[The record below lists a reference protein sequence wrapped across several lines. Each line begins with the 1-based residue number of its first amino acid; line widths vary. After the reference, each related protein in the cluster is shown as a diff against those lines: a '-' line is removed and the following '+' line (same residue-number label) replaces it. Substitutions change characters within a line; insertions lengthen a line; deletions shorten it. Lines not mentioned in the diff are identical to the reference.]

1 MKQKQIIRTIG
12 AFQWRIR
19 VLLTVVLGMWTV
31 TWMSGSVF
39 AYEPATPLTD
49 REILERLTRV
59 EESVK
64 RLEEGLK
71 TLSETVNRGFQANE
85 LRFQAMEQRFQAME
99 QRFQGMEQ
107 SFNQRIDQ
115 VIQLLIGIVAT
126 FGAIVAIA
134 IGFAIWDRR
143 SMIRPF
149 ETKTRAIE
157 EEIAKN
163 EDKLHRLLEALREL
177 AKKDAEL
184 ANVLRSFTLL

>member
-1 MKQKQIIRTIG
+1 MKQKQTIRTIG
-12 AFQWRIR
+12 AFQWKIR
-19 VLLTVVLGMWTV
+19 VLLMMGLGMWTV
-31 TWMSGSVF
+31 AWMSGSVF
-39 AYEPATPLTD
+39 AYEPASPLTD

-59 EESVK
+59 EESGK

-85 LRFQAMEQRFQAME
+85 LRFQTMEQRFQAME

-157 EEIAKN
+157 EDIAKN

-184 ANVLRSFTLL
+184 AKVLRSFTLL

>member
-1 MKQKQIIRTIG
+1 MKQKQTIRTIG
-12 AFQWRIR
+12 AFQWKIR
-19 VLLTVVLGMWTV
+19 VLLMMGLGMWAV
-31 TWMSGSVF
+31 AWMSGSVF
-39 AYEPATPLTD
+39 AYEPASALTD
-49 REILERLTRV
+49 REIIERLT
-59 EESVK
+59 

-71 TLSETVNRGFQANE
+71 NLSETVNRGFQANE
-85 LRFQAMEQRFQAME
+85 LRFQAMEQRFQT
-99 QRFQGMEQ
+99 MEQ
-107 SFNQRIDQ
+107 SFNQRFDQ
-115 VIQLLIGIVAT
+115 MIQLMIGIVAT

-157 EEIAKN
+157 AEIAKN

>member
-1 MKQKQIIRTIG
+1 MNSIQRIWVIADFRGKIRG
-12 AFQWRIR
+12 VLVAF
-19 VLLTVVLGMWTV
+19 LGIWAV
-31 TWMSGSVF
+31 TWMSGSVY
-39 AYEPATPLTD
+39 AYEPASPLTD
-49 REILERLTRV
+49 REIIERLT
-59 EESVK
+59 

-71 TLSETVNRGFQANE
+71 NLTETVNRGFQANE
-85 LRFQAMEQRFQAME
+85 MRFQAI
-99 QRFQGMEQ
+99 EQ
-107 SFNQRIDQ
+107 SFNQRFDQ
-115 VIQLLIGIVAT
+115 MIQLMIGIVAT

-157 EEIAKN
+157 AEIAKN

>member
-1 MKQKQIIRTIG
+1 MNHTQRIRTIG
-12 AFQWRIR
+12 AFRWRVQA
-19 VLLTVVLGMWTV
+19 VLMALLGIWAV
-31 TWMSGSVF
+31 TWMSGSAF
-39 AYEPATPLTD
+39 AYEPASPLTD
-49 REILERLTRV
+49 REIIERLTRV
-59 EESVK
+59 EESIK

-71 TLSETVNRGFQANE
+71 NLSETVNRGFQANE
-85 LRFQAMEQRFQAME
+85 MRFQA
-99 QRFQGMEQ
+99 MEQ
-107 SFNQRIDQ
+107 SFNQRFDQ
-115 VIQLLIGIVAT
+115 MIQLMIGIVAT

-157 EEIAKN
+157 EDIAKN

>member
-1 MKQKQIIRTIG
+1 MKQKQTIRTIG
-12 AFQWRIR
+12 AFRWKIP
-19 VLLTVVLGMWTV
+19 VLLTVVLGMWAV
-31 TWMSGSVF
+31 AWMSGSVF
-39 AYEPATPLTD
+39 AYEPASSLTD

-85 LRFQAMEQRFQAME
+85 LRFQAMEQRFQT
-99 QRFQGMEQ
+99 MEQ
-107 SFNQRIDQ
+107 SFNQRFDQ
-115 VIQLLIGIVAT
+115 MIQLMIGIVAT

-157 EEIAKN
+157 AEIAKN